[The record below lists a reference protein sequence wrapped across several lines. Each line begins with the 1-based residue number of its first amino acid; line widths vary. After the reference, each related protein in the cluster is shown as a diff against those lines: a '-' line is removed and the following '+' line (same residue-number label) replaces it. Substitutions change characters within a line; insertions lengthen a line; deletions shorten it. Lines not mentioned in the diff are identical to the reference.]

1 MKFGKLA
8 DVYIIC
14 QRSNRTILVLKLQNR
29 KLWKFLGLTPE
40 NEYEL
45 LKYAADL
52 IGGSVEMKQKLAG
65 VFEIKNLR

>member
-1 MKFGKLA
+1 
-8 DVYIIC
+8 
-14 QRSNRTILVLKLQNR
+14 LKLQNR